1 MITERLRRLL
11 PVLWILLATVPIASC
26 GGSGVT
32 GVYHDQTGQITLEL
46 QSGGKAHIS
55 VMGEQHD
62 LTYKVD
68 GNKITLHDPA
78 DAEGDDVVATQNSDG
93 TLALAMWT
101 LSKK

>member
-1 MITERLRRLL
+1 MITRRLRRLL
-11 PVLWILLATVPIASC
+11 PVMWILFATVGIASC
-26 GGSGVT
+26 GSGVT
-32 GVYHDQTGQITLEL
+32 GTYHDATGNVSLDL

-62 LTYKVD
+62 LTYKVE

-78 DAEGDDVVATQNSDG
+78 DAQGDEVVATLNSDG

-101 LSKK
+101 LKKK